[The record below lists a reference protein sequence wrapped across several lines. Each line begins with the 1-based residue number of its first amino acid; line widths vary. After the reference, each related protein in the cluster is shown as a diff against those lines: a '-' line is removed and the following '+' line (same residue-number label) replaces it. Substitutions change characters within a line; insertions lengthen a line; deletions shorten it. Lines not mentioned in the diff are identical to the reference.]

1 MIIDQLSSPSQYA
14 SIHPRFPAAF
24 AFLQELLEKNSPDG
38 RYVMPGADLPE
49 AVFVNLSANDM
60 RTDETATAES
70 HQAYIDVQVVLTGA
84 EAMYIPAETPAV
96 TTPYQVDRDCAL
108 YAPVPLDACH
118 RLLVRAGSFAIF
130 FAGELHAPCHT
141 ADGNPAR
148 VRKAVL
154 KILA

>member
-1 MIIDQLSSPSQYA
+1 MIIDQLSLLSQYA

-84 EAMYIPAETPAV
+84 EAMYIPADP
-96 TTPYQVDRDCAL
+96 PRGHN
-108 YAPVPLDACH
+108 PVS
-118 RLLVRAGSFAIF
+118 G
-130 FAGELHAPCHT
+130 
-141 ADGNPAR
+141 
-148 VRKAVL
+148 
-154 KILA
+154 